1 MKRKRIA
8 AALLALAAMLT
19 LAGCGSFAGR
29 MARAVRKMEK
39 VESYRVDLSLDTAL
53 NISVLGREMPAELA
67 VKASGDVNT
76 EPARSKLEL
85 TTSLLGERGRL
96 LAYTERTGED
106 YTLYLSPDGS
116 GIWTKQTLDIEE
128 PDTKT
133 RLAGILK
140 LASRFEKTGVESV
153 RGSEATVFAGSFSG
167 EELDRAVAL
176 SDTVEGVLEALE
188 LEEGE
193 ITLEDCG
200 SIPVTVAIDNKSGLV
215 TRCTLDLTEL
225 MQGLMPKLMDAVMA
239 ETAEQLGLEGMD
251 LSRLGFALDIGRV
264 SVTAELYDFDA
275 ADLVEIP
282 AEALAA
288 AEGELL

>member
-1 MKRKRIA
+1 MKRKRMA
-8 AALLALAAMLT
+8 AALLALAVMLT

-29 MARAVRKMEK
+29 MAGAARKMAK
-39 VESYRVDLSLDTAL
+39 VQSYRVDLSLDTAL
-53 NISVLGREMPAELA
+53 NITVLGREMPAELA
-67 VKASGDVNT
+67 VNATGDVNT
-76 EPARSKLEL
+76 EPARSRLEL
-85 TTSLLGERGRL
+85 TTSLLGERGTL

-116 GIWTKQTLDIEE
+116 GIWTKQTLDAEGA
-128 PDTKT
+128 DRKT
-133 RLAGILK
+133 GLAGLLK

-176 SDTVEGVLEALE
+176 SDTLEGVLEALE

-200 SIPVTVAIDNKSGLV
+200 SVPVTVAIDNKSGLV

-225 MQGLMPKLMDAVMA
+225 MQELMPKLMDAVMA
-239 ETAEQLGLEGMD
+239 ETAEQLGLENVD
-251 LSRLGFALDIGRV
+251 LSLLGFALDIGRV

-275 ADLVEIP
+275 AAPVEIP

-288 AEGELL
+288 PEG

>member
-8 AALLALAAMLT
+8 AALLALAVMLT
-19 LAGCGSFAGR
+19 LAGCGGFAGR
-29 MARAVRKMEK
+29 MAGAVRKMEK
-39 VESYRVDLSLDTAL
+39 VQSYRVDLSLDTAL
-53 NISVLGREMPAELA
+53 NITVLGRE
-67 VKASGDVNT
+67 T
-76 EPARSKLEL
+76 EPARSRLEL

-96 LAYTERTGED
+96 LAYTEKTGED

-116 GIWTKQTLDIEE
+116 GIWTKQTLDAEGA
-128 PDTKT
+128 DRKT
-133 RLAGILK
+133 GLAGLLK

-153 RGSEATVFAGSFSG
+153 RGSEATVFAASFSG

-176 SDTVEGVLEALE
+176 SDTVEGLLEALE

-225 MQGLMPKLMDAVMA
+225 MQGLMPKLMDAAMA
-239 ETAEQLGLEGMD
+239 ETAEQLGLENVD
-251 LSRLGFALDIGRV
+251 LSLLGFALSIGRV

-275 ADLVEIP
+275 AAPVEIP

-288 AEGELL
+288 PEGELL

>member
-8 AALLALAAMLT
+8 AALLALAVMLT

-29 MARAVRKMEK
+29 MAGAVRKMEK
-39 VESYRVDLSLDTAL
+39 VQSCRVDLSLDTAL
-53 NISVLGREMPAELA
+53 NITVLGREMPAELA
-67 VKASGDVNT
+67 VNASGDVNT
-76 EPARSKLEL
+76 KPGRSRLEL

-133 RLAGILK
+133 GLAGILK

-153 RGSEATVFAGSFSG
+153 RGSEATVFAASFSG

-176 SDTVEGVLEALE
+176 SDTLEGVLEALE

-275 ADLVEIP
+275 AAPVEIP

-288 AEGELL
+288 SEGELL

>member
-1 MKRKRIA
+1 MKKKRIA
-8 AALLALAAMLT
+8 AALLALALMLT
-19 LAGCGSFAGR
+19 LAGCGGFAGR
-29 MARAVRKMEK
+29 MVGAVRKMEK
-39 VESYRVDLSLDTAL
+39 VESYLVDLSLDTAL
-53 NISVLGREMPAELA
+53 NITVLGREMPAELA
-67 VKASGDVNT
+67 VNASGDVNT
-76 EPARSKLEL
+76 EPARSRLEL

-96 LAYTERTGED
+96 LAYTEKTGED

-116 GIWTKQTLDIEE
+116 GIWTKQTLDMEE

-133 RLAGILK
+133 GLAGILK

-176 SDTVEGVLEALE
+176 SDALEGVLEALE

-193 ITLEDCG
+193 LTLEDCG
-200 SIPVTVAIDNKSGLV
+200 NVPVTVAIDNKSGLV

-225 MQGLMPKLMDAVMA
+225 MQGLMPKLMDAAMA

-264 SVTAELYDFDA
+264 FVTAELYDFDA
-275 ADLVEIP
+275 AAPVEIP
-282 AEALAA
+282 SEALSAS
-288 AEGELL
+288 EG

>member
-8 AALLALAAMLT
+8 AALLALALMLT

-29 MARAVRKMEK
+29 MAGAVRKMEK

-53 NISVLGREMPAELA
+53 NITVLGREMPAELA
-67 VKASGDVNT
+67 VNATGDVNT
-76 EPARSKLEL
+76 EPARSRLEL

-116 GIWTKQTLDIEE
+116 GIWTKQMLDIEGA
-128 PDTKT
+128 DRKT
-133 RLAGILK
+133 GLAGILK

-153 RGSEATVFAGSFSG
+153 RGSEATVFAASFSG

-176 SDTVEGVLEALE
+176 SDTLEGVLEALE

-193 ITLEDCG
+193 ITLEDCD
-200 SIPVTVAIDNKSGLV
+200 SVPVTVAIDNKSGLV

-225 MQGLMPKLMDAVMA
+225 MQGLMPKLMDAAMA
-239 ETAEQLGLEGMD
+239 ETAKQLGLENVD
-251 LSRLGFALDIGRV
+251 LSLLGFALDIGRV

-275 ADLVEIP
+275 AAPVEIP
-282 AEALAA
+282 SEALAA